1 MLDLWYSEKL
11 DYGAKFSILVDKHIY
26 SEQTPYQKIDF
37 FDTKTFGRFFT
48 LDGLIM
54 ITEKDEFIYHEMITH
69 VPMAVNP
76 NINKVLI
83 IGGGDG
89 GTAREILRYTSI
101 EKVDMVEI
109 DERVVRLCQ
118 KYIPTT
124 ACKLDNDKRLTIHFE
139 DGLDF
144 VKNSKSGM
152 YDLILVDS
160 TDPIGPG
167 EGLFTNEFYQNCNR
181 ALSDDGILI
190 NQHESPYYDNYS
202 YEMKR
207 SHSKIKNNFPIAKVY
222 QFHMPTYASGH
233 WLFGFASKKYD
244 PIKDIKADYW
254 NNLGIKT
261 RYYNTDLHIG
271 AFMLPNY
278 VKEDLEKI
286 EY

>member
-11 DYGAKFSILVDKHIY
+11 SEGAKFSMLVDEHIY
-26 SEQTPYQKIDF
+26 SEQTPFQKIDF
-37 FDTKTFGRFFT
+37 FKTKTFGKFFT

-54 ITEKDEFIYHEMITH
+54 LTEKDEFIYHEMITA

-76 NINKVLI
+76 NIKKVLI

-89 GTAREILRYTSI
+89 GTAREILRYNTI

-118 KYIPTT
+118 KYLPST
-124 ACKLDNDKRLTIHFE
+124 ACKLDNDDRLKLYFE
-139 DGLDF
+139 DGLAF
-144 VKNSKSGM
+144 VRDAKEGS

-167 EGLFTNEFYQNCNR
+167 EGLFTHEFYKNCYR
-181 ALSDDGILI
+181 VLSEDGILI
-190 NQHESPYYDNYS
+190 NQHESPYYDEYRR
-202 YEMKR
+202 EMKR

-244 PIKDIKADYW
+244 PVADLKADEW
-254 NNLGIKT
+254 NCFGIKT
-261 RYYNTDLHIG
+261 KYYNTDLHIG
-271 AFMLPNY
+271 AFALPNY
-278 VKEDLEKI
+278 VKEELESV
-286 EY
+286 